1 MTVAFA
7 RTFMESANQLT
18 LPERGRVFDFMT
30 KYQQNAAHPSL
41 SLERISNA
49 DKSLWSA
56 RITQGLRAILV
67 KDGDQSIFLYASH
80 HDDAYTWAER
90 RRFENHPVT
99 GAVQVVEVA
108 SAVREEVDWQ
118 TSPGKPSLFATRKD
132 EYLSSLGV
140 PLDWLPLLHEVQ
152 TEEQLLSIIDRLPE
166 EVAERLLRLAS
177 GELVAPPAPVSPGAP
192 LSANPDNLRRFRVI
206 ESEAELQEVLSKP
219 LSAWLHFLHP
229 SQRDLVTATFKGPVK
244 VTGGAGTG
252 KTVVALHR
260 ARHLAKPG
268 KKVLLTSFVGTLC
281 RNFER
286 SLDILC
292 SGDERKRITAAT
304 VTSVALDLLKT
315 NDSKLIFADEQGE
328 KAELK
333 VCASFAEEYG
343 DVKFLWTEWRK
354 VISPQGIT
362 TWAEYRDAQRTGRG
376 KPLTVAARKKIW
388 QAFAEVIER
397 LETKKRFPEFL
408 AAKKATLALEAGTL
422 VSPFDAVLVDEV
434 QDLTPVALRLIA
446 ALGKKTP
453 ENLLVVGDAGQR
465 IYPRGF
471 SLRALGIDVRG
482 RSRILKFNY
491 RTTKQIQ
498 AAAEA
503 VLSGDVDDLDGETE
517 TRKDVQSILSGPV
530 PVLSGFETPRE
541 QDAFI
546 VSEIERLK
554 ANGFQLSEI
563 AVFARTNDLAR
574 SIQNAL
580 HKAGIESGLIDRS
593 TDGTETGVQIGTM
606 HRAKGL
612 EFKAVIISNC
622 QEGCLPSP
630 AALKEADSPAERE
643 ILLAL
648 ERQLLYV
655 SLTRARDEAIV
666 TWCGEPSPFLSA
678 LLQTQRTAP

>member
-7 RTFMESANQLT
+7 RTFLESANRLT
-18 LPERGRVFDFMT
+18 LAEQGRVLEFMT
-30 KYQQNAAHPSL
+30 KYQLNPAHPSL

-49 DKSLWSA
+49 DKTLWSG
-56 RITQGLRAILV
+56 RITQDLRAILV
-67 KDGDQSIFLYASH
+67 KDGDQTIFLYASH
-80 HDDAYTWAER
+80 HDDAYSWAER

-118 TSPGKPSLFATRKD
+118 KSSGKRGLFAARKD

-140 PLDWLPLLHEVQ
+140 PLDWLPLLREVE

-166 EVAERLLRLAS
+166 EVAERLLRVAS
-177 GELVAPPAPVSPGAP
+177 GELVTPPKPFLPTEP
-192 LSANPDNLRRFRVI
+192 LAANPDNLRRFRVI

-219 LSAWLHFLHP
+219 LAAWLHFLHP
-229 SQRDLVTATFKGPVK
+229 TQRDLVTAVFKGPVK

-260 ARHLAKPG
+260 ARHLAKQG

-286 SLDILC
+286 NLDILC
-292 SGDERKRITAAT
+292 SADERKRITAAT
-304 VTSVALDLLKT
+304 VTSVALDLLKKT
-315 NDSKLIFADEQGE
+315 DSKLSFADEQGE
-328 KAELK
+328 KAEVK
-333 VCASFAEEYG
+333 ICATFAEEYG
-343 DVKFLWTEWRK
+343 DFKFLWTEWRK

-362 TWAEYRDAQRTGRG
+362 TWAEYRDAHRTGRG

-388 QAFAEVIER
+388 QAFEEVIQR
-397 LETKKRFPEFL
+397 LETKRRLPEFL
-408 AAKKATLALEAGTL
+408 AAKKATAALEAGTL
-422 VSPFDAVLVDEV
+422 ESPFDAVLVDEV
-434 QDLTPVALRLIA
+434 QDLTPVAIRFIA
-446 ALGKKTP
+446 ALGKKSP
-453 ENLLVVGDAGQR
+453 ENLLLVGDAGQR

-471 SLRALGIDVRG
+471 SLHALGIDVRG

-498 AAAEA
+498 KTAEA
-503 VLSGDVDDLDGETE
+503 ILSGDVDDLDGETE
-517 TRKDVQSILSGPV
+517 SRHGIQSILSGPV
-530 PVLSGFETPRE
+530 PALSGFETSRE
-541 QDAFI
+541 QEAFI
-546 VSEIERLK
+546 VSQIERLK

-574 SIQNAL
+574 TIQNAL
-580 HKAGIESGLIDRS
+580 HKAGIESSLIDRS
-593 TDGTETGVQIGTM
+593 TTGTEPGVQVGTM

-612 EFKAVIISNC
+612 EFKAVIVSNC

-630 AALKEADSPAERE
+630 AALKEADSPAERD
-643 ILLAL
+643 ILLSL

-678 LLQTQRTAP
+678 LLETQRTTA